1 MRPLIYALVIAGIAV
16 VFAIKNSHNVDVWLF
31 GFNQGEQYSLA
42 LIIIITLLM
51 GALVGLLAATKSI
64 WNKRNEVNKQKKQI
78 SALEKTVEE
87 LRKKVPVTVPPTS
100 FPSTDNPQPP
110 ITPV

>member
-1 MRPLIYALVIAGIAV
+1 MIFALQNAGM
-16 VFAIKNSHNVDVWLF
+16 VDVKFLTWDVTMS
-31 GFNQGEQYSLA
+31 QA
-42 LIIIITLLM
+42 LLIIITLVI
-51 GALVGLLAATKSI
+51 GVVVGLLAATKSI